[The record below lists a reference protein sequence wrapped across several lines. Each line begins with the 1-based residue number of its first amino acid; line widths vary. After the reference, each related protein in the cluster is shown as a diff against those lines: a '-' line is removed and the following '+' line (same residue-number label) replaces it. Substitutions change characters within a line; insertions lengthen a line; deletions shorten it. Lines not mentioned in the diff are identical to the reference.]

1 MTTLARAA
9 LAPATSRAYD
19 NTWRRLRAF
28 LHRPLTAPL
37 FPVTT
42 AEVVDFIG
50 DCFASGGGASALASH
65 CSAIAYGHRI
75 RGLRDPTADF
85 RVRKL
90 LTGARRLRPSWD
102 SRTAITLADLGRLQD
117 ALGELGLPA
126 VDAAAFRAIFSLAFF
141 AMLRPGEVLVG
152 GDPNHTIRLGH
163 VVVQRDRLSLTLPS
177 SKTSSIPFNTV
188 LVARPD
194 LSTCPVRAMR
204 QYLQLRPPGRPAD
217 YLFVASLSRPL
228 TTRSLNHT
236 LKLAGSVARLDASRL
251 TGHCFRIGGATH
263 GAQCGMS
270 ELQLSEAGR
279 WSSSAVRRYLRR
291 PVSLLQFRSEA
302 RQ

>member
-9 LAPATSRAYD
+9 LTPATSRAYD

-126 VDAAAFRAIFSLAFF
+126 VDTAAFRAIFSLAFF

-204 QYLQLRPPGRPAD
+204 QYLQLRPPGMPAD